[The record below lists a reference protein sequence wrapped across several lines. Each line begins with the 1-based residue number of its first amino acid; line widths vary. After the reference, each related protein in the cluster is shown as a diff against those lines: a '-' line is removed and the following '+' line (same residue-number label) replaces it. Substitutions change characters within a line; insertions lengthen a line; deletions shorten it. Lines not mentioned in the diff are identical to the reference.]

1 MQSLVCLFAAM
12 APKQPW
18 WQRKYKYAGQRL
30 ETGAVVGNE
39 HKSKATSKNA
49 RASRRQE
56 RSEWCRGALEG
67 AHRAGNLGLSW
78 KAYRKMA
85 KGLRDDQVDSDDTDK
100 ETAAPASSSSS
111 SSNSSSSASS
121 PACCSHLS
129 CFLLLGCTGE
139 RGRPSK
145 GERERQS
152 EGKGEKQVLGVCQ
165 F

>member
-1 MQSLVCLFAAM
+1 M

-111 SSNSSSSASS
+111 SSKTPPPPPPPPRVAPTSVASSSWDV
-121 PACCSHLS
+121 
-129 CFLLLGCTGE
+129 
-139 RGRPSK
+139 
-145 GERERQS
+145 Q
-152 EGKGEKQVLGVCQ
+152 GKGEGQAKGKGKSKAKGKGKSKFWGANSSWQKKRQGW
-165 F
+165 